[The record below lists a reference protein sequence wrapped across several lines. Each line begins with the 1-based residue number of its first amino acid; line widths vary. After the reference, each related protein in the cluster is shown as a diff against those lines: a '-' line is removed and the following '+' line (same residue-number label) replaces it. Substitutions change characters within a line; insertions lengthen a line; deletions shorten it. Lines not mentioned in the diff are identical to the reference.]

1 MAIKNAH
8 LLVSQ
13 SLNTKYVLEGVSET
27 PPEGDKINFT
37 QISIPSVGYTA
48 FVKTME
54 TSPVV
59 HRAQRRYLKNDSVTE
74 KAEKKSQKNPL
85 LPKPRLPEEV
95 PP

>member
-13 SLNTKYVLEGVSET
+13 SLNTKYVLEGVSER
-27 PPEGDKINFT
+27 PPEGDKSNFT
-37 QISIPSVGYTA
+37 QISIPSVGYICICQNYRN
-48 FVKTME
+48 FSRCPQSSKEVLE
-54 TSPVV
+54 E
-59 HRAQRRYLKNDSVTE
+59 RQRYGKSKKNH
-74 KAEKKSQKNPL
+74 KSPL